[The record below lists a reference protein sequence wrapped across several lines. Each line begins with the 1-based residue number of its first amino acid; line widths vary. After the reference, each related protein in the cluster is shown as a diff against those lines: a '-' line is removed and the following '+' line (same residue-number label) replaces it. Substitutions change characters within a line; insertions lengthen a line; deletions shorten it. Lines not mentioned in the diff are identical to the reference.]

1 MSYKQRELTVSFTLA
16 NGTFDGDVGDTLTV
30 KGFKCEAAISAF
42 GGATGTI
49 LELSLWGLSLDNM
62 AKLTTNAQKIIASE
76 QNAIRVYAG
85 DDRVFSGSITSARI
99 NLNQMPDAPIE
110 ITAAAAGRERLIP
123 CEPTSIRGD
132 VDVADMIRALA
143 FKVGLKFIN
152 VDVKAT
158 HSNPYFEG
166 NAVAQ
171 ILKIAAAHKITANID
186 FGTVTIYT
194 GKTPSDSVVPYI
206 SPATGLIG
214 YPIFYDQ
221 GINFR
226 CIYSSSLKLN
236 TKIILETNLPHASGE
251 WIVQAGTTHY
261 LSCKVPGGLWET
273 FVVAAPG
280 FLINGSDNVNQAE
293 S

>member
-1 MSYKQRELTVSFTLA
+1 MSYKERELTVSFTLA
-16 NGTFDGDVGDTLTV
+16 NGTFDGDIGDTLTV

-42 GGATGTI
+42 GGATGTV
-49 LELSLWGLSLDNM
+49 LELSLWGLSLENM
-62 AKLTTNAQKIIASE
+62 SKLTTNAQKIVAYA
-76 QNAIRVYAG
+76 QNSIVVYAG
-85 DDRVFSGSITSARI
+85 DTRVFSGSITSARI

-132 VDVADMIRALA
+132 ADVADMIRALA
-143 FKVGLKFIN
+143 FKVGLKFVN

-158 HSNPYFEG
+158 HRNPYFDD
-166 NAVAQ
+166 NAIIQ
-171 ILKIAAAHKITANID
+171 ILKIAAAHDISVDID

-214 YPIFYDQ
+214 YPIFYEM

-226 CIYSSSLKLN
+226 CIYSPSLKLN
-236 TKIILETNLPHASGE
+236 TKIILETDLPHASGE
-251 WIVQAGTTHY
+251 WVVQAGTTHY

-273 FVVAAPG
+273 FVVASPISIIG
-280 FLINGSDNVNQAE
+280 GESNGN
-293 S
+293 